1 MLYAVDGYQMA
12 KGTCIYSL
20 YCMKTFTHN
29 YNNCVLLD
37 WIKFL
42 LTLSF
47 LHSVWVQ
54 LLDRSQQRL
63 VLILIPLSLFIPV
76 KKDNSMDY
84 DGFHD
89 PSESMQILID
99 ESCEVWINVS
109 TGFFACLV

>member
-1 MLYAVDGYQMA
+1 MVTRWQKVHVLYEDFCPY
-12 KGTCIYSL
+12 
-20 YCMKTFTHN
+20 N
-29 YNNCVLLD
+29 NNCVLLD

-47 LHSVWVQ
+47 PHSVWAQ

-63 VLILIPLSLFIPV
+63 ILVLIPLSLFIPV

-89 PSESMQILID
+89 PSESMQVLID

-109 TGFFACLV
+109 TWFFVLIKLL